1 MCAEAEETEVKEGQS
16 EKSLP
21 KTLFLH
27 DKRLKTSVIP
37 SKPPREQSGKKRSVG
52 GGSNVMKMGV
62 TTQLASQAK
71 LSENTSCVGYST
83 TKVMKS
89 E

>member
-1 MCAEAEETEVKEGQS
+1 M
-16 EKSLP
+16 P

-27 DKRLKTSVIP
+27 DKRLKTEDFCNTIE
-37 SKPPREQSGKKRSVG
+37 PPPPGRRVG
-52 GGSNVMKMGV
+52 RRVGGSNVMKMGV

>member
-1 MCAEAEETEVKEGQS
+1 MCAETEETKAKEGQS
-16 EKSLP
+16 GKSLP

-27 DKRLKTSVIP
+27 DKKLKTSVIP
-37 SKPPREQSGKKRSVG
+37 SKPPREQSGKKRSV